1 MENPWDRLKIQ
12 ACGTTHIGVKRP
24 LCAHCHAFRRDN
36 GRGCRRVL
44 LAIWLSP
51 RPRKSIHRTFRC
63 CAFTDTRLSES
74 FLCDYSSYSTVFE
87 VWGYCITFFADVK
100 QKFYRTALSA
110 QHFQQLRG
118 GVRDVFRTGNFQF
131 FTAAEPPADG
141 DQRQTGVAGR
151 GHIYLAVA
159 HIHGIFRVDAES

>member
-12 ACGTTHIGVKRP
+12 ACGTTHIGVKTPTLR
-24 LCAHCHAFRRDN
+24 
-36 GRGCRRVL
+36 CRRVL

-63 CAFTDTRLSES
+63 RAFTDTRLSES

>member
-12 ACGTTHIGVKRP
+12 VCGTTHIGVKRP

-63 CAFTDTRLSES
+63 RAFTDTRLSES

-118 GVRDVFRTGNFQF
+118 GVRDVFRAGNFQF
-131 FTAAEPPADG
+131 FTAAEAPADG

-159 HIHGIFRVDAES
+159 HIHGIFRADAES

>member
-118 GVRDVFRTGNFQF
+118 GVRDVFRAGNFQF
-131 FTAAEPPADG
+131 LAAAEPPADG

-159 HIHGIFRVDAES
+159 HIHGIFRADAES

>member
-1 MENPWDRLKIQ
+1 MKHPSAAQSAVDASKAVSYEIYAAAAAMKTL
-12 ACGTTHIGVKRP
+12 
-24 LCAHCHAFRRDN
+24 
-36 GRGCRRVL
+36 RVFIRFL
-44 LAIWLSP
+44 Y
-51 RPRKSIHRTFRC
+51 
-63 CAFTDTRLSES
+63 ES
-74 FLCDYSSYSTVFE
+74 FLCAYSSYSTVFE

-110 QHFQQLRG
+110 QHLQQLRG
-118 GVRDVFRTGNFQF
+118 GVRDAFRTGNFQF

>member
-12 ACGTTHIGVKRP
+12 VCGTTHIGVKRP

-63 CAFTDTRLSES
+63 RAFTDTRLSES

-118 GVRDVFRTGNFQF
+118 GVRDVCRAGNFQF
-131 FTAAEPPADG
+131 FTAAEAPADG

-151 GHIYLAVA
+151 GHIHLAVA
-159 HIHGIFRVDAES
+159 HIHGIFRADAES

>member
-118 GVRDVFRTGNFQF
+118 GVRDVFRAGNFQF
-131 FTAAEPPADG
+131 LAAAEPPADG

>member
-74 FLCDYSSYSTVFE
+74 FLCAYSSYSTVFE

-118 GVRDVFRTGNFQF
+118 GVRDVFRAGNFQF
-131 FTAAEPPADG
+131 LAAAEPPADG

-159 HIHGIFRVDAES
+159 HIHGIFRADAES

>member
-1 MENPWDRLKIQ
+1 MPSGI
-12 ACGTTHIGVKRP
+12 T
-24 LCAHCHAFRRDN
+24 RRI
-36 GRGCRRVL
+36 R
-44 LAIWLSP
+44 LSP

-159 HIHGIFRVDAES
+159 HIHGIFRADAES